1 MGAMLWRTSTD
12 QPLDPQPESRIINA
26 VSVSSP
32 TTPVAVGT
40 YLLAKVV
47 TVRQQWGP
55 RIRIGNR
62 FR

>member
-1 MGAMLWRTSTD
+1 MD
-12 QPLDPQPESRIINA
+12 A
-26 VSVSSP
+26 VSVLSP